1 MITMIMILMTI
12 MMVKMIIIIIILVTM
27 LMILTKMWIIAIVN
41 RFGHGNLSE
50 IEFEFLNEVVT

>member
-1 MITMIMILMTI
+1 MILMTI
-12 MMVKMIIIIIILVTM
+12 MMVKMIIIIIIFVTM